1 MNSMIDEELK
11 RRFLYPNGTLRNK
24 LNLQDPD
31 ELNIVEYRTV
41 AHNAV
46 WLLHHGYVIKD
57 LDDFAKIHRFLFSD
71 IYTWAG
77 QFRNY
82 YLAKGGTDFMPPTAF
97 DTATTNINQQ
107 LKAIK
112 VTEKPTIEQYAQLL
126 DSLNYLHPFREGN
139 GRTTRLFIQLLA
151 ANHAQYIDYNRQDSK
166 VIDALNQSN
175 LVKLQEFI
183 KITNVKSDQ
192 KSLAKAAKQQ
202 LLDIKKVSSKNY
214 Q

>member
-1 MNSMIDEELK
+1 MIDEELK

>member
-1 MNSMIDEELK
+1 MNRMTDEELR

-24 LNLQDPD
+24 LNLQDPA
-31 ELNIVEYRTV
+31 ELSIVEYRTV
-41 AHNAV
+41 ARNAV

-71 IYTWAG
+71 IYNWAG

-82 YLAKGGTDFMPPTAF
+82 YLTKDGTDFMPPTAF

-107 LKAIK
+107 LKVIK
-112 VTEKPTIEQYAQLL
+112 ATEKPTAEQYAQLL

-166 VIDALNQSN
+166 VIEALNQSD

-192 KSLAKAAKQQ
+192 ESFVKAAKQQ
-202 LLDIKKVSSKNY
+202 LLDIERSK